1 MIQNNEFICIG
12 VISSPHGIKG
22 LCKVKYFTESA
33 KGLTSYGELF
43 DSNGEKIKL
52 KLIKD
57 TNKLA
62 ICSINNINIK
72 NEIEK
77 FKGLKLYIL
86 RKNLP
91 KLDKDEVYHVD
102 LIGLT
107 ALDLNRK
114 KIGTIDKILNFGA
127 SDIIE
132 ISRKNK
138 DSLLV
143 PSEKEILNN
152 IDLNKKTI
160 IISNYEK
167 WAKLEE
173 KNNVK

>member
-1 MIQNNEFICIG
+1 M
-12 VISSPHGIKG
+12 
-22 LCKVKYFTESA
+22 
-33 KGLTSYGELF
+33 
-43 DSNGEKIKL
+43 
-52 KLIKD
+52 
-57 TNKLA
+57 
-62 ICSINNINIK
+62 
-72 NEIEK
+72 
-77 FKGLKLYIL
+77 
-86 RKNLP
+86 
-91 KLDKDEVYHVD
+91 
-102 LIGLT
+102 IGLT

-138 DSLLV
+138 DSLLI

-167 WAKLEE
+167 SGILK
-173 KNNVK
+173 KYP